1 MLKWWESFYSL
12 QFSGHW
18 FGSCD
23 KVKLHCAPH
32 PRLRHNRA
40 VVLLLF
46 KKSNRWLLGNSW
58 MISGKRPVRFA
69 IQLHVDFQRFGEL
82 YCKTYSND
90 RSTQGRKSMRIYS
103 FKFHGSLIIS
113 MKGIALFISLIFF
126 HSMFFRRRIEAHM
139 INFRKERLAVIGKL
153 SLVAVNRNLAFASH
167 QELRV

>member
-1 MLKWWESFYSL
+1 MVIGLVPVTKWNCIVPHIPGCDTTGLSFFYFLRNQIVGYLVIAEWSQENGLYVL
-12 QFSGHW
+12 QYNYT
-18 FGSCD
+18 
-23 KVKLHCAPH
+23 L
-32 PRLRHNRA
+32 
-40 VVLLLF
+40 
-46 KKSNRWLLGNSW
+46 
-58 MISGKRPVRFA
+58 I
-69 IQLHVDFQRFGEL
+69 QRFGEL

-103 FKFHGSLIIS
+103 FQFHGSLIIS